1 MRASFLT
8 EPVRFAS
15 EEVQRIELRLQA
27 GNDQA
32 RIGEDIGVPVSIEGG
47 EGNDTLCGPD
57 VDTVWEIEGNGEGR
71 YGEVQFAG
79 IENLRGGGGR
89 DWYVFAD
96 GGSVAGVVD
105 GGAGTDVVDWS
116 AWSAAVE
123 VDLEAGEASGTG
135 GLVDV
140 ERLVGGQAYDRLMGR
155 DLSSVWYISGI
166 DEGTMYSCGE
176 APVEFVG
183 FEELVGGAG
192 CDRFVFASEV
202 AEVRGMIDGRAGE
215 DTLDYS
221 AWTEGVAVDLG
232 VGAASAVKAGQD
244 GGVQAVENVIG
255 GWGDDQLTG
264 DDADNRLEGNAGDDI
279 LAGGAGNDVLIGGSG
294 DDTIAGGAG
303 DDLILGDDVFGS
315 LFPCGWKHCGCNRR
329 GGDDL
334 LFGDEGDDVVLGQG
348 GRDVLYGGE
357 GDDILLGGSG
367 RDLLCGG
374 PGDDSIHPG
383 GPDVRSCCRI
393 FKCGNSR
400 CGRSRRSPLHSNF
413 PRLLHKLPSK
423 NQALLIHVRA

>member
-1 MRASFLT
+1 
-8 EPVRFAS
+8 
-15 EEVQRIELRLQA
+15 
-27 GNDQA
+27 
-32 RIGEDIGVPVSIEGG
+32 
-47 EGNDTLCGPD
+47 
-57 VDTVWEIEGNGEGR
+57 VWEIEGHGVGR
-71 YGEVQFAG
+71 YGEIQFAG
-79 IENLRGGGGR
+79 MENLRGGEGR

-105 GGAGTDVVDWS
+105 GGAGADVLDWS

-135 GLVDV
+135 GFVDI
-140 ERLVGGQAYDRLMGR
+140 ERFAGGQGYDRLMGR

-166 DEGTMYSCGE
+166 DEGTIYSCGE
-176 APVEFVG
+176 APVEFAG
-183 FEELVGGAG
+183 FEELIGGADS
-192 CDRFVFASEV
+192 DRFVFASPGS
-202 AEVRGMIDGRAGE
+202 AVRGMIDGKAGV

-221 AWTEGVAVDLG
+221 AWNEGVAVDLG
-232 VGAASAVKAGQD
+232 IGAASAVGAGED

-255 GWGDDQLTG
+255 GWGDDRLTG

-303 DDLILGDDVFGS
+303 DDLIIGDTVLGSF
-315 LFPCGWKHCGCNRR
+315 FPCGWRHCGCSRR
-329 GGDDL
+329 GGDDQ
-334 LFGDEGDDVVLGQG
+334 LFGDEGDDVILGQG

-357 GDDILLGGSG
+357 GDDVLFGGSG

-383 GPDVRSCCRI
+383 GPDMRSCCRI
-393 FKCGNSR
+393 LKCGNSR
-400 CGRSRRSPLHSNF
+400 RSLSRRSPFYSNF
-413 PRLLHKLPSK
+413 PGLLQRLPSK
-423 NQALLIHVRA
+423 DTALLIRLRS